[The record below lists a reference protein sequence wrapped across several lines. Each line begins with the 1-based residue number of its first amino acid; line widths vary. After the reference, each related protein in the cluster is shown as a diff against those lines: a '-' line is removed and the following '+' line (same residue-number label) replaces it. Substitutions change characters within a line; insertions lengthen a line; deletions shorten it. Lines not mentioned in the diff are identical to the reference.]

1 MNLIQFNSK
10 LFFVPELRIAVMQFG
25 CKETIPDTLK
35 HLRQAVAKT
44 VAKYQPRIIALPEF
58 FYILYDTEPTLLNN
72 SAESIPDGETCRT
85 LSELAKQFGIYI
97 VGGTII
103 EREATK
109 LYNTCTVW
117 APSGKLVA
125 RHRKVS
131 SV

>member
-1 MNLIQFNSK
+1 M
-10 LFFVPELRIAVMQFG
+10 
-25 CKETIPDTLK
+25 K